1 MTLNH
6 QTTPVK
12 EKKMEDLIK
21 KVFLII
27 LLFNFFFFWPKIEIN
42 DDVFHLA
49 VNGQNLTFLIHS
61 NNLHQN

>member
-21 KVFLII
+21 KAFLII
-27 LLFNFFFFWPKIEIN
+27 LLFNFFWPKIEIK

-49 VNGQNLTFLIHS
+49 INGQKFYFSNTFK
-61 NNLHQN
+61 

>member
-12 EKKMEDLIK
+12 EKKNGRPHQ
-21 KVFLII
+21 II
-27 LLFNFFFFWPKIEIN
+27 LLFNFFWPKIEIK

-49 VNGQNLTFLIHS
+49 LNSLNFTFLIHS
-61 NNLHQN
+61 NNLLQN